1 MSGMTHR
8 AGVPARGAAKKTL
21 PNRVAEHFLA
31 RIFTGELAAGTKLP
45 PDRELAAELGVDRTS
60 LRMAMQQLS
69 RMGVVRAVRG
79 SGVHVL
85 DYREH
90 AGLDFLA
97 AIFAL
102 PDVSLGGAFLLQA
115 LDDWLDVMPVIV
127 GRALARATRGDSL
140 ALDAILEAQLD
151 LLARGRPLH
160 EVVALEVA
168 LQDAIVRLLGNTALL
183 LLGNSSRPL
192 RARLVGLYFEETD
205 VVSHVETQRQFL
217 AQTMRTAADPERI
230 AHSQRAYLRARTE
243 PLRQRLQK
251 LPVGPTLVSHQ
262 RRKRSNVSRTAL
274 R

>member
-1 MSGMTHR
+1 MSGVIHPE
-8 AGVPARGAAKKTL
+8 GVRETAKKTL

-31 RIFTGELAAGTKLP
+31 RIFTGDLPAGTKLP

-69 RMGVVRAVRG
+69 RMGLVRAVRG

-115 LDDWLDVMPVIV
+115 LDDWLDVMPVII
-127 GRALARATRGDSL
+127 GRALARATRDDLL
-140 ALDAILEAQLD
+140 ALDAILEAQLE
-151 LLARGRPLH
+151 LLARGRPAR

-192 RARLVGLYFEETD
+192 RQRLVALYFEETN
-205 VVSHVETQRQFL
+205 VVSHVETQREFL
-217 AQTMRTAADPERI
+217 LQTMQTPAKPERI
-230 AHSQRAYLRARTE
+230 AENQRAYLRARTE

-251 LPVGPTLVSHQ
+251 LPLSPTLASRR
-262 RRKRSNVSRTAL
+262 RRKL
-274 R
+274 

>member
-1 MSGMTHR
+1 MSGVSQR
-8 AGVPARGAAKKTL
+8 EGVRSRGAALKTL

-31 RIFTGELAAGTKLP
+31 RIFTGDLPAGTKLP

-69 RMGVVRAVRG
+69 RMGLVRAVRG

-115 LDDWLDVMPVIV
+115 LDDWLDVMPVII
-127 GRALARATRGDSL
+127 GRALARATRDDLL
-140 ALDAILEAQLD
+140 ALDAILETQLE

-160 EVVALEVA
+160 EVVTLEIA
-168 LQDAIVRLLGNTALL
+168 LQDAIVRRLGNTALL

-192 RARLVGLYFEETD
+192 RQRLVALYFADTD

-217 AQTMRTAADPERI
+217 MQTMQAPAEPQRI
-230 AHSQRAYLRARTE
+230 AERQRAYLRERTE
-243 PLRQRLQK
+243 PLRQRLQR
-251 LPVGPTLVSHQ
+251 LPLSPTLVPRRQ
-262 RRKRSNVSRTAL
+262 RKL
-274 R
+274 